1 MVRYIQYQINKIG
14 IILNEKFKARHVS
27 ESDQETFTSTD
38 GSIESRFLTPAAY
51 EGLGRLF
58 ALHSELASC
67 HACSPSYPN
76 QATECCYKGYAAC
89 CIANTVPLISG
100 T

>member
-1 MVRYIQYQINKIG
+1 M
-14 IILNEKFKARHVS
+14 S
-27 ESDQETFTSTD
+27 ESDQKHPDTSQVLDHQEETFAD

-67 HACSPSYPN
+67 HSCSPSYPN
-76 QATECCYKGYAAC
+76 QATECCFKGYTAC
-89 CIANTVPLISG
+89 CTVDTVSHISG
-100 T
+100 TNNFCYQSYKKN